1 MVTDLSSDF
10 IVFLIIL
17 VTVSLIAGLL
27 ILYKQFQQK
36 GKSIPKKVLPVIVIV
51 PIGFCGFLI
60 GMLTN
65 MNLFLWMIIILSFI
79 LIGVISYIVINIF
92 IKNI

>member
-1 MVTDLSSDF
+1 
-10 IVFLIIL
+10 
-17 VTVSLIAGLL
+17 
-27 ILYKQFQQK
+27 
-36 GKSIPKKVLPVIVIV
+36 
-51 PIGFCGFLI
+51 
-60 GMLTN
+60 MLTN